1 MQKRLLFLMML
12 LLLTTSSLMAQ
23 VTTSSINGKVVAD
36 GQDVIGATITAVHVP
51 SGTRY
56 NAVTNDKG
64 RYVIQGMRVG
74 GPYTISI
81 SYIGYKDDV
90 RNNISLILG
99 EATAINADLKEDAQV
114 LGEVTVT
121 GVAGR
126 GGMGASS
133 NFSQQNIDNAP
144 TIDRNVYDVAK
155 LSPLVNSNK
164 FGGIT
169 IAGTNNRY
177 NSFQIDGVV
186 SNDVFGLASSG
197 TNGGQTGANPISMD
211 AVEQIQVVA
220 SPFDV
225 RQSGFTGGAINAI
238 TKSGTNVFRATAYG
252 YYTDQ
257 NMYSKWSQQYGKKQ
271 KLTDESTK
279 TLGFTVGG
287 PIIKDKLFFFGSV
300 EYKKD
305 SYPATYYPGAEGYFL
320 SDATAA
326 AILDRYAKVTGLTDA
341 YNPRNID
348 TQSWSVLGRLDWNIN
363 ANNKFALRYQMN
375 DSYKDVYTASS
386 KTYYFN
392 NSGYRMKDKTN
403 SFVAELNSH
412 LSASLYNELRA
423 GVSFIRDERAIPY
436 SGPNVYI
443 SGAGNYDVKTGSETG
458 SAKYAIY
465 LGTEYSS
472 GVNNLNQDIWT
483 LEDNL
488 SWYRGNHTFTFGTHN
503 EIYNMK
509 NAFIQ
514 AANGQYV
521 YNTITDFMNDTARQ
535 FVWKYSDEAVTGTKR
550 WATPF
555 KAGQFGFYAQDK
567 WDVSTLFQLTYGIRF
582 DIPVY
587 FNSPST
593 NPEFN
598 ASDYATTYGVNVGRK
613 PSSSVMVSPRAGFR
627 WFLNDSHSSQL
638 RGGLG
643 IFNGRAPFV
652 WVENAWANTGIEMK
666 GVTIYS
672 PNAPSFSKYGADAEK
687 AANSAK
693 GTADKPVVNTIDRH
707 FKFPQVF
714 RTNLAW
720 EQVLPYDFKLTLEG
734 LYSKNLN
741 NVWFENLALKENGKV
756 YAVNSD
762 FENSA
767 TTYYSSVRG
776 SYNQIINIKNTNKG
790 YSYSLSAKVEKS
802 FKFGLDLMASYTF
815 GHSYSVNDG
824 TSSVAASNWGYLY
837 CTDPNVQKV
846 EYSMFDIPH
855 RVLAMA
861 NYNSPRYGN
870 GRWQTHMSLTYNGY
884 SGQRYSLTM
893 SDKQSAS
900 FNGDYRTGNTLL
912 YIPTETELAAMTFV
926 DAKNNEGKVVATAAE
941 GKEAF
946 GKWIASNKYAREHR
960 GQYAR
965 RNGTAAPWEN
975 HFDLHISQDFYYLK
989 DRGSKV
995 ELVLDIVNVANMLN
1009 HNWGTYY
1016 ASSYNENILQVDG
1029 TSKDAKGN
1037 QVAKYTYVGNAP
1049 TISDF
1054 YSRWHAQIGLRV
1066 TF

>member
-1 MQKRLLFLMML
+1 MML

-74 GPYTISI
+74 GPYTVSI

-90 RNNISLILG
+90 RKNISLTLG

-144 TIDRNVYDVAK
+144 TINRNVYDVAK

-169 IAGTNNRY
+169 IAGSNNRY

-211 AVEQIQVVA
+211 AIEQIQVVA

-238 TKSGTNVFRATAYG
+238 TKSGTNVFHATAYG

-257 NMYSKWSQQYGKKQ
+257 NMYSSWSQQYGKKQ

-305 SYPATYYPGAEGYFL
+305 SHPATYYPGAEGYFI
-320 SDATAA
+320 SEATAA
-326 AILDRYAKVTGLTDA
+326 AILDRYAKITGLTDT

-375 DSYKDVYTASS
+375 DSYKDVYATSS
-386 KTYYFN
+386 KSYFFN

-423 GVSFIRDERAIPY
+423 GVSFIRDKRGIAY
-436 SGPNVYI
+436 SGPSIYI
-443 SGAGNYDVKTGSETG
+443 SGAGNYDVKTGAETG
-458 SAKYAIY
+458 SAKYSIY

-472 GVNNLNQDIWT
+472 GVNRLNQDIWT

-503 EIYNMK
+503 EIYNME

-521 YNTITDFMNDTARQ
+521 YNTITDFMNDKAKS
-535 FVWKYSDEAVTGTKR
+535 FAWKYSDKDITGTTR

-555 KAGQFGFYAQDK
+555 KAGQFGLYAQDK
-567 WDVSTLFQLTYGIRF
+567 WDISTLLQLTYGIRF

-593 NPEFN
+593 NEEFN
-598 ASDYATTYGVNVGRK
+598 ASEYATTYGVKVGRK

-627 WFLNDSHSSQL
+627 WFLDESHKSQL

-652 WVENAWANTGIEMK
+652 WIENAWANTGIEMK
-666 GVTIYS
+666 GVTFYS
-672 PNAPSFSKYGADAEK
+672 PNVPSFATYGTDTEK

-693 GTADKPVVNTIDRH
+693 GKANKPDINTVDRH

-734 LYSKNLN
+734 LYSKNMN
-741 NVWFENLALKENGKV
+741 NVWFENLALKPNGKV

-767 TTYYSSVRG
+767 TTYYNSVRG
-776 SYNQIINIKNTNKG
+776 SYNQIINMKNTNKG

-824 TSSVAASNWGYLY
+824 TSSVAASNWGYFY
-837 CTDPNVQKV
+837 CTDPNVQEV
-846 EYSMFDIPH
+846 EYSMFDTPH

-861 NYNSPRYGN
+861 NYNSKRYGN
-870 GRWQTHMSLTYNGY
+870 GRWQTHISLTYNGY
-884 SGQRYSLTM
+884 SGQRYSFVM
-893 SDKQSAS
+893 SDKSSAS
-900 FNGDYRTGNTLL
+900 FNGDYRSGNSLL
-912 YIPTETELAAMTFV
+912 YIPTEQELAVMSFADV
-926 DAKNNEGKVVATAAE
+926 KDSKGKVITTAE
-941 GKEAF
+941 QGREAY
-946 GKWIASNKYAREHR
+946 GNWIASNKYARNHR

-965 RNGTAAPWEN
+965 RNGTSAPWEN
-975 HFDLHISQDFYYLK
+975 HFDLHLSQDFYYLK

-995 ELVLDIVNVANMLN
+995 ELVLDVINVANMLN

-1016 ASSYNENILQVDG
+1016 ANVYSENILQVVG

-1037 QVAKYTYVGNAP
+1037 QVAQYTYVGNAP